1 MLYGDKERAW
11 IKYYYALLEMS
22 MEQIKKLEQR
32 GENSQ
37 ELDEWYS
44 NMFTWS
50 ERLSGKV
57 KELWDIEEADD
68 VPDIRVGKLLLIK
81 TLLLNERK
89 RVKCSK

>member
-11 IKYYYALLEMS
+11 IRYYYALLEMS

-68 VPDIRVGKLLLIK
+68 VPDIRVGKLL
-81 TLLLNERK
+81 
-89 RVKCSK
+89 

>member
-68 VPDIRVGKLLLIK
+68 VPDIRVGKLL
-81 TLLLNERK
+81 
-89 RVKCSK
+89 

>member
-68 VPDIRVGKLLLIK
+68 VPDIRVGKLLQNK
-81 TLLLNERK
+81 TLLLIGSE
-89 RVKCSK
+89 SKI

>member
-32 GENSQ
+32 GENNQ

-68 VPDIRVGKLLLIK
+68 VPYIRVGKLL
-81 TLLLNERK
+81 
-89 RVKCSK
+89 

>member
-57 KELWDIEEADD
+57 NELWDIEEADD
-68 VPDIRVGKLLLIK
+68 VPDIRVGKIL
-81 TLLLNERK
+81 
-89 RVKCSK
+89 